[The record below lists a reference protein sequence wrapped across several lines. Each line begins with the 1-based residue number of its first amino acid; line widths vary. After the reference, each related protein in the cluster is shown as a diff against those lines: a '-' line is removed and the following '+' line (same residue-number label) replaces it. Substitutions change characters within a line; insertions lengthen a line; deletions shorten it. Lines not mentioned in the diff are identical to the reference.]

1 MLKKWIAEGMV
12 LVSAAAL
19 LSGCGGTSDGGSDTS
34 AAENGKVT
42 VKFSAWDEI
51 PDEVFEAFN
60 KEHPDINIDF
70 VRIPG
75 DDYSQKINQMVA
87 GGTAPDV
94 MLLYETDLPKFAK
107 AGVIL
112 PMDDYLSKSTEIDSD
127 DFIPAVQELN
137 DTTDGVYGLP
147 WCYASELLF
156 YNKDMFDTAG
166 VAYPTDDWTWDDYET
181 AAKAL
186 TITDGSKTTQWGTD
200 ALSFGGIWY
209 ALAGQAGDDVVKDG
223 KLALGDGMKAALEFQ
238 NKLTNE
244 DKVCPQPESGSSV
257 SDLFASGQAAMCL
270 NGSWMTSVY
279 KDVDFNWDIVTLPKG
294 ERDYNSLHT
303 GFYTVNAKSKNA
315 DAAWTFIEFMMGE
328 EGQTITSEWLNNPSA
343 LKSIAAE
350 GAYRNGGET
359 GPENWD
365 AFDLSGEQ
373 GKVGYTTINTA
384 TTNNLINQFNSY
396 LLGNI
401 SLDDVMDEEIPK
413 ANKELE

>member
-1 MLKKWIAEGMV
+1 MLKKWIARGMV
-12 LVSAAAL
+12 LVSTVAL
-19 LSGCGGTSDGGSDTS
+19 LTGCGGTSGGSSDKS
-34 AAENGKVT
+34 ASDGEKIT
-42 VKFSAWDEI
+42 LKFSAWDEI
-51 PDEVFEAFN
+51 PDDVFKAFN
-60 KEHPDINIDF
+60 KEHPNIKIDF

-87 GGTAPDV
+87 GSTAPDV

-107 AGVIL
+107 AGVISK
-112 PMDDYLSKSTEIDSD
+112 MDDYLSKSSVIDSD
-127 DFIPAVQELN
+127 DFIPAVKELN

-156 YNKDMFDTAG
+156 YNKDMFDKAG
-166 VAYPTDDWTWDDYET
+166 LDYPTDDWTWDDYEN

-186 TITDGSKTTQWGTD
+186 TIKKGSKTTQWGTD
-200 ALSFGGIWY
+200 ALSYGGIWY
-209 ALAGQAGDDVVKDG
+209 TLAGEAGDEVVKDG
-223 KLALGDGMKAALEFQ
+223 KLALGDGMKKALEFR

-244 DKVCPQPESGSSV
+244 DKVCPQPEAGSSV

-279 KDVDFNWDIVTLPKG
+279 KDSDFKWDVATLPK
-294 ERDYNSLHT
+294 ESQEYTSLHT

-315 DAAWTFIEFMMGE
+315 DAAWTFIEFMMSK
-328 EGQTITSEWLNNPSA
+328 EGQTITSKWLNNPSA

-350 GAYRNGGET
+350 GAYRNGGEN

-365 AFDLSGEQ
+365 AFEKSGEQ

-384 TTNNLINQFNSY
+384 TTNNLINQFNAY

-401 SLDDVMDEEIPK
+401 TLDQVIDEEIPK